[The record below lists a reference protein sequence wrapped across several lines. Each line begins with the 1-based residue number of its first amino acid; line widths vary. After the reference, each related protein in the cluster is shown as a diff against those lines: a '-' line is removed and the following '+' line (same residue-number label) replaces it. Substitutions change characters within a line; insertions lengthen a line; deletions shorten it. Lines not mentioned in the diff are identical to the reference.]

1 MSKLTYKTRLVFSK
15 EEDKAKIIEMLE
27 FERSAWNE
35 CSKVKF
41 DISTNSIVLLH
52 GKFYTTFRKDRPEVP
67 SQVVIAA
74 ERSVLSAYRGIKSN
88 KHKLE
93 KPPEKKKLSIRLDKR
108 TYSYKKGIF
117 SIISSGK
124 RVKCSPHVYPKLQGL
139 ISKYPFFDP
148 LLVERGGDVWICL
161 TFDMPDILPQN
172 TLAVGVDVG
181 ICNFAAT
188 SEGNLYQDKK
198 FNGRKRKLRFNK
210 RKLQSKSKISKSA
223 KRKLKKINSRER
235 NMTRNFSHHLA
246 NKIIS
251 DTKAD
256 TIVLENLK
264 SIKVKKHK
272 YQNKNRISQVPMF
285 ELRQILTYKALLHN
299 KQVITVCPAYT
310 SQIDH
315 RTGKLDG
322 KRIGGRY
329 IGKDGQILHADCNAA
344 CNIALRSKL
353 PCSIS
358 NYYAWQAKV
367 NSPIVGLTSL
377 QESNL
382 FKMDSVDGVLVEK
395 TLNESFFKEL

>member
-1 MSKLTYKTRLVFSK
+1 MGKLTYNTRLVFQSDS
-15 EEDKAKIIEMLE
+15 DKDKIVEMLKSQR
-27 FERSAWNE
+27 FAWNE

-41 DISTNSIVLLH
+41 NTPTNSIVLLH
-52 GKFYTTFRKDRPEVP
+52 GQFYTKFRQSQPEIP
-67 SQVVIAA
+67 SQVVISA
-74 ERSVLSAYRGIKSN
+74 EQSVLSAYRSIKSN
-88 KHKLE
+88 KQKLD

-108 TYSYKKGIF
+108 TYSYKNGVF
-117 SIISSGK
+117 SIISLEK
-124 RVKCSPHVYPKLQGL
+124 RVKCSPYIYPKLQEL
-139 ISKYPFFDP
+139 ISKYRFCDP
-148 LLVERGGDVWICL
+148 LLFEKNGEVWICL
-161 TFDMPDILPQN
+161 TFDIPEILSQN
-172 TLAVGVDVG
+172 KLAVGVDVG
-181 ICNFAAT
+181 ICNLAAT
-188 SEGNLYQDKK
+188 SEGNLYQDKQ
-198 FNGRKRKLRFNK
+198 FNSRKRNLRFNK
-210 RKLQSKSKISKSA
+210 RKLQSKSKTSKSA
-223 KRKLKKINSRER
+223 RRKLKKLKRKER
-235 NMTRNFSHHLA
+235 NINQNFSHHLA

-285 ELRQILTYKALLHN
+285 ELRRILTYKALLHN
-299 KQVITVCPAYT
+299 KQVITVSPAYT

-367 NSPIVGLTSL
+367 NSPIVGFGSL
-377 QESNL
+377 QASMAL
-382 FKMDSVDGVLVEK
+382 A
-395 TLNESFFKEL
+395 

>member
-1 MSKLTYKTRLVFSK
+1 VSKLTYNTKLVFLSDS
-15 EEDKAKIIEMLE
+15 DKNKIVEMLE
-27 FERSAWNE
+27 KQRFAWNE

-41 DISTNSIVLLH
+41 NIPTNSIVLLH
-52 GKFYTTFRKDRPEVP
+52 GQFYTKFRQNQPEIP
-67 SQVVIAA
+67 SQVVISA
-74 ERSVLSAYRGIKSN
+74 EQSVLSTYRSIKSN
-88 KHKLE
+88 KQKLD
-93 KPPEKKKLSIRLDKR
+93 KPPKKKKLSIRLDKR
-108 TYSYKKGIF
+108 MYSYKNGIF
-117 SIISSGK
+117 SIISLEK
-124 RVKCSPHVYPKLQGL
+124 RVKCSPYIYPKLQEL
-139 ISKYPFFDP
+139 ISKYRFCDP
-148 LLVERGGDVWICL
+148 LLFERDGEIWICL
-161 TFDMPDILPQN
+161 TFNIPEILSQN
-172 TLAVGVDVG
+172 KLAVGVDVG

-188 SEGNLYQDKK
+188 SEGNLYQDKR

-210 RKLQSKSKISKSA
+210 RKLKSKSKTSKSA
-223 KRKLKKINSRER
+223 RRKLKELKHKER
-235 NMTRNFSHHLA
+235 NINQNFSHHLV

-285 ELRQILTYKALLHN
+285 ELRRILTYKALLHN
-299 KQVITVCPAYT
+299 KQVITVSPAYT
-310 SQIDH
+310 SQIDY

-344 CNIALRSKL
+344 ANIALRSKL

-367 NSPIVGLTSL
+367 NSPIVGGSHL
-377 QESNL
+377 
-382 FKMDSVDGVLVEK
+382 
-395 TLNESFFKEL
+395 

>member
-1 MSKLTYKTRLVFSK
+1 MSKLTYNTRLVFQSDS
-15 EEDKAKIIEMLE
+15 DKDKIVGILE
-27 FERSAWNE
+27 KQRFAWNE

-41 DISTNSIVLLH
+41 NIPTNSIVLLH
-52 GKFYTTFRKDRPEVP
+52 GQFYTKFRQSQPEIP
-67 SQVVIAA
+67 SQLVISA
-74 ERSVLSAYRGIKSN
+74 EQSVLSAYRSIKSN
-88 KHKLE
+88 NQKLE
-93 KPPEKKKLSIRLDKR
+93 KPPEKRKLSIRLDKR
-108 TYSYKKGIF
+108 TYSYKNGVF
-117 SIISSGK
+117 SIISLEK
-124 RVKCSPHVYPKLQGL
+124 RVKCSPYIYPKLQEL
-139 ISKYPFFDP
+139 ISKYRFCDP
-148 LLVERGGDVWICL
+148 LLFEKNGEVWICL
-161 TFDMPDILPQN
+161 TFDIPEILSQN
-172 TLAVGVDVG
+172 KLAVGVDVG
-181 ICNFAAT
+181 ICNLAAT
-188 SEGNLYQDKK
+188 SEGNLYQDKQ

-210 RKLQSKSKISKSA
+210 RKLQSKLKTSKSA
-223 KRKLKKINSRER
+223 RRKLKKLKRKER
-235 NMTRNFSHHLA
+235 NINQNFSHHLA

-285 ELRQILTYKALLHN
+285 ELRRILTYKALLNN
-299 KQVITVCPAYT
+299 KQVITVSPAYT

-358 NYYAWQAKV
+358 DYYAWQAKV
-367 NSPIVGLTSL
+367 NSPIVGFGSL
-377 QESNL
+377 QASTAL
-382 FKMDSVDGVLVEK
+382 A
-395 TLNESFFKEL
+395 